1 MSPTLDIRQNHFSLF
16 ALPIQFSVDQQTLS
30 QRYRELQKEIHPDRF
45 AGKGEREQR
54 LAAQFAA
61 YVNEAYQGL
70 KSPLTRAE
78 YLLKLADVAVD
89 SQNETTND
97 VEFLMEQMELREAL
111 TGLRAHPNPE
121 SELDIMSLQVD
132 QTLKALLEK
141 FEHNYGAKN
150 FEVCKAC
157 LSKLHFVSKLRQEIE
172 QLEAQ
177 LFDD

>member
-1 MSPTLDIRQNHFSLF
+1 MSFTLDLSQNHFSLF
-16 ALPIQFSVDQQTLS
+16 GLPIQFGVDQQMMS
-30 QRYRELQKEIHPDRF
+30 QRYRELQKMIHPDRF

-78 YLLKLADVAVD
+78 YLLKLADVEVG
-89 SQNETTND
+89 SQSETTSD
-97 VEFLMEQMELREAL
+97 VEFLMEQMEQREAL
-111 TGLRAHPNPE
+111 AGLRSHPDPAPE
-121 SELDIMSLQVD
+121 LESMAAQVG
-132 QTLKALLEK
+132 QNLKGLLK
-141 FEHNYGAKN
+141 DFEQDYSAKN
-150 FEVCKAC
+150 YTACKAC
-157 LSKLHFVSKLRQEIE
+157 LSKLHFVNKLHHEIE